1 MLGDAGRAGLRTV
14 QIGSDPDPSVDGY
27 HPDVRLETLFQVQAA
42 LLATRSR

>member
-1 MLGDAGRAGLRTV
+1 V

-27 HPDVRLETLFQVQAA
+27 HPDVRLETLLQVQAA